1 MQEMRSYWGDA
12 SRLTGFMLA
21 FWVLAGAISCGL
33 HGFSG
38 VELTGFSLVICLIP
52 GWLALIVPA
61 VYRAPAAALA
71 AVVVGMVLRLAFCGV
86 GIAVVSWLR
95 PDLGPKPFVWWLV
108 GFYLVSL
115 GAETYLLVRRVKL
128 QAAA

>member
-1 MQEMRSYWGDA
+1 MRSYWGDA
-12 SRLTGFMLA
+12 SRLTVIMLV
-21 FWVLAGAISCGL
+21 FWGLAGAISCGL

-38 VELTGFSLVICLIP
+38 IEMTGFALVVCLIP
-52 GWLALIVPA
+52 GWLALVVPA

-71 AVVVGMVLRLAFCGV
+71 AVVAGMTLRLAFCGAGV
-86 GIAVVSWLR
+86 WVFSRLR

-108 GFYLVSL
+108 VFYLASL
-115 GAETYLLVRRVKL
+115 GTETYLLVRRFRL